1 MNLKQ
6 FQDTAINSLKTEFYK
21 LWKGGQRG
29 ARLIFKAPTGAGK
42 TIMTAEFL
50 KRISGDAQFDPDKAF
65 VWISF
70 NPDLV
75 DQSYR
80 KLRDYL
86 HGGIAGLY
94 DTSEISQRGKLAKND
109 VLFVNWQKIV
119 QSERST
125 RNLKL
130 RTDGESTISF
140 DTFIAETKKDGREIV
155 LIVDEH
161 IGRAT
166 PLAEKIIKQ
175 LDPRI
180 ELDVS
185 ATPSYS
191 PTMEDHATGKASM
204 VVVTPKEV
212 INAGLIK
219 ESITVLPREDVK
231 RFAGKRDLDQAVLDM
246 AMAKHKELA
255 GGYADIGAKVNP
267 LVLIK
272 LPNDE
277 KKERAAEGQN
287 KLDFT
292 KEYLASKGVPKS
304 KIAVWL
310 DKEKI
315 NLDTVEDNGNL
326 TEYLIFKQA
335 AATGWDCPRA
345 DILVMFREIKSP
357 VFEKQILGRILR
369 TAEAKH
375 YDDAPQLNQGYL
387 YTTYERNDVIAA
399 GKNALGPNAPLDA
412 PALLKE
418 GIENITLPSAYFERP
433 DYNDLGDTFQKTF
446 MEVADRAFDIK
457 PKETEAVFKKKLVA
471 KGFDLSASVVTNSLI
486 VNAKIEVFDDFI
498 GELKKSPEDMDL
510 KASYNDTQKLHTNL
524 LWREIAVQEEES
536 KKYAPERSWGKLKSA
551 INVWARARLKID
563 SLELYS
569 LVCNDLERGDKSILR
584 PIISEAL
591 GKYRPVRDKEVQV
604 KAERSRQKPE
614 FSLHD
619 RYFANG
625 STPLTVNGKPC
636 KQYALDP
643 AYVSVDSDV
652 ELRFISYL
660 ESFGKKIDWW
670 YKNGAGGRA
679 DLGIEYAD
687 ANGTPH
693 LFYPD
698 FIVRQGN
705 KIGIFDTKGGS
716 IASEAKERAE
726 ALSAYIK
733 VNKTNK
739 QNLWGGIVVESAGVW
754 YLNDNAKYRYNP
766 SDLSDWKKLNL

>member
-6 FQDTAINSLKTEFYK
+6 FQDTAINALKMEFYK
-21 LWKGGQRG
+21 LWRGGQRG
-29 ARLIFKAPTGAGK
+29 ARLVLKAPTGAGK

-50 KRISGDAQFDPDKAF
+50 KRISGDAQFDADKAF

-94 DTSEISQRGKLAKND
+94 DTSEISQRGKLSKND

-119 QSERST
+119 QSERSR

-130 RTDGESTISF
+130 RTDGETVISF
-140 DTFIAETKKDGREIV
+140 DTFIAKTKKDGREIV

-161 IGRAT
+161 IGRST

-175 LDPRI
+175 LDPRVEI
-180 ELDVS
+180 DVS

-191 PTMEDHATGKASM
+191 PTMEDYTAGKGAI
-204 VVVTPKEV
+204 VIVAPKDV

-231 RFAGKRDLDQAVLDM
+231 RYAGKRDLDQAVLDM
-246 AMAKHKELA
+246 AIAKHKELLA
-255 GGYADIGAKVNP
+255 GYAAIGARVNP

-272 LPNDE
+272 LPSDE
-277 KKERAAEGQN
+277 KKDRAAEGQN

-292 KEYLASKGVPKS
+292 KEYLVSKGVAKS

-310 DKEKI
+310 TKEKV
-315 NLDTVEDNGNL
+315 NLETVEDNNNPI
-326 TEYLIFKQA
+326 EYLIFKMA

-345 DILVMFREIKSP
+345 DVLVMFREIKNP
-357 VFEKQILGRILR
+357 VFEKQVLGRILR

-375 YDDAPQLNQGYL
+375 YEDAPQLNQGYL
-387 YTTYERNDVIAA
+387 YTTYERSDVIAT
-399 GKNALGPNAPLDA
+399 GKNGQGPNVPLDA

-418 GIENITLPSAYFERP
+418 GIENITLPSVYFERP
-433 DYNDLGDTFQKTF
+433 DYNDLGDTFQATF
-446 MEVADRAFDIK
+446 MEVADRAFGIK
-457 PKETEAVFKKKLVA
+457 PKDTEAEFRKKLAA
-471 KGFDLSASVVTNSLI
+471 KDFDLSAKVVTNSLI
-486 VNAKIEVFDDFI
+486 VNAKIEVFDDFVN
-498 GELKKSPEDMDL
+498 ELKKAPEDMDL
-510 KASYNDTQKLHTNL
+510 EASYNDVQKLHTNL
-524 LWREIAVQEEES
+524 LWHEIAVQEEEV

-551 INVWARARLKID
+551 INVWVRTHWKID
-563 SLELYS
+563 SIELYS

-584 PIISEAL
+584 PVISEAM
-591 GKYRPVRDKEVQV
+591 GKYRSVRNKEVQT
-604 KAERSRQKPE
+604 KAEKSRQKLE

-625 STPLTVNGKPC
+625 STALTVNGKLC
-636 KQYALDP
+636 QQYALEP
-643 AYVSVDSDV
+643 AYVSINSDV
-652 ELRFISYL
+652 ELRFIAYL
-660 ESFGKKIDWW
+660 ESLGKKLDWW
-670 YKNGAGGRA
+670 YKNGAGGRS
-679 DLGIEYAD
+679 DLGIEYTD

-716 IASEAKERAE
+716 IASGAKERAE
-726 ALSAYIK
+726 ALAAYIK
-733 VNKTNK
+733 ASKTKK
-739 QNLWGGIVVESAGVW
+739 QDLWGGIVVDSAGVW
-754 YLNDNAKYRYNP
+754 YLNDNTKYKYN
-766 SDLSDWKKLNL
+766 SADLSDWKKLKF

>member
-6 FQDTAINSLKTEFYK
+6 FQDTAINALKMEFYK
-21 LWKGGQRG
+21 LWRGGQRG
-29 ARLIFKAPTGAGK
+29 ARLVLKAPTGAGK

-50 KRISGDAQFDPDKAF
+50 KRISGGAQFDADKAF

-119 QSERST
+119 QSERSR

-130 RTDGESTISF
+130 RTDGETVISF
-140 DTFIAETKKDGREIV
+140 DTFIAKTKKDGREIV

-161 IGRAT
+161 IGRST

-175 LDPRI
+175 LDPRVEI
-180 ELDVS
+180 DVS

-191 PTMEDHATGKASM
+191 PTMEDYTAGKGAI
-204 VVVTPKEV
+204 VIVAPKDV

-231 RFAGKRDLDQAVLDM
+231 RYAGKRDLDQAVLDM
-246 AMAKHKELA
+246 AIAKHKELLA
-255 GGYADIGAKVNP
+255 GYAAIGARVNP

-272 LPNDE
+272 LPSDE
-277 KKERAAEGQN
+277 KKDRAAEGQN

-292 KEYLASKGVPKS
+292 KEYLVSKGVAKS

-310 DKEKI
+310 TKEKV
-315 NLDTVEDNGNL
+315 NLENVEDNNNP
-326 TEYLIFKQA
+326 I
-335 AATGWDCPRA
+335 
-345 DILVMFREIKSP
+345 
-357 VFEKQILGRILR
+357 FEKQVLGRILR

-375 YDDAPQLNQGYL
+375 YENASQLNQGYL
-387 YTTYERNDVIAA
+387 YTTYERSDVIAI
-399 GKNALGPNAPLDA
+399 GKNGQGPNTPLDA

-418 GIENITLPSAYFERP
+418 GIENITLPSVYFERP
-433 DYNDLGDTFQKTF
+433 DYNDLGDTFQTTF
-446 MEVADRAFDIK
+446 AEVADQAFGIR
-457 PKETEAVFKKKLVA
+457 PKDTEAAFKKKLVDKEFNLKA
-471 KGFDLSASVVTNSLI
+471 TVVTNSLI

-498 GELKKSPEDMDL
+498 NELKKAPEDMDL
-510 KASYNDTQKLHTNL
+510 QASYNDVQKLHTNL
-524 LWREIAVQEEES
+524 LWHEIAAQEEEV

-551 INVWARARLKID
+551 INVWVRTHWKID
-563 SLELYS
+563 SIELYS

-584 PIISEAL
+584 PVISEAM
-591 GKYRPVRDKEVQV
+591 GKYRSVRNKEVQT
-604 KAERSRQKPE
+604 KAEKSRQKLE

-625 STPLTVNGKPC
+625 STALTVNGKLC
-636 KQYALDP
+636 QQYALEP
-643 AYVSVDSDV
+643 AYVSIDSDV
-652 ELRFISYL
+652 ELRFITYL
-660 ESFGKKIDWW
+660 ESFEKKIDWW
-670 YKNGAGGRA
+670 YKNGVGSRN

-698 FIVRQGN
+698 FILRQGN

-716 IASEAKERAE
+716 IASGAKERAE
-726 ALSAYIK
+726 ALAAYIK
-733 VNKTNK
+733 THKTKK
-739 QNLWGGIVVESAGVW
+739 QDLWGGIVVDSAGVW
-754 YLNDNAKYRYNP
+754 HLNDNTKYKYNP
-766 SDLSDWKKLNL
+766 ADLSDWKKLKS